1 MLRLEIFDEKEC
13 APISVRLKRPYV
25 LVSLPPVHCLF
36 CAFCFISG
44 TVGWYL
50 MRTLVSQSASPKSL
64 RQYTSL
70 YIVWARLGIGK
81 RGFLDGRCS
90 SDLDTQRTYILPAHA
105 YTWLHC

>member
-1 MLRLEIFDEKEC
+1 MLRLENFDEKEC
-13 APISVRLKRPYV
+13 APMYV

-36 CAFCFISG
+36 CAFCLISG

-90 SDLDTQRTYILPAHA
+90 SDLDTAAYLRIARTC
-105 YTWLHC
+105 LHMAALLD